1 MGTRPMA
8 EPERIFTIGVYGKS
22 SEAFFGALKE
32 ARVDTFCDIRLR
44 RGVRG
49 SQYAFVNSKR
59 LQTELA
65 QRHIAYRHVQEL
77 APTQRIRE
85 LQHEADCEAGI
96 TKRTRE
102 ELGEVFKRQYN
113 QEILDRF
120 DGSTFRESLRDA
132 HRVVFFCVEGAPGA
146 CHRSLVASRLGS
158 LWSVP
163 VEHL

>member
-1 MGTRPMA
+1 MA
-8 EPERIFTIGVYGKS
+8 EPELILTIGVYGKT

-32 ARVDTFCDIRLR
+32 AGVDTFCDIRLR

-59 LQTELA
+59 LQAELA
-65 QRHIAYRHVQEL
+65 ERQTAYRYVPEL

-85 LQHEADCEAGI
+85 LQHDADSEAGI

-102 ELGEVFKRQYN
+102 ELGEVFKREYN
-113 QEILDRF
+113 KEILDQF
-120 DGSTFRESLRDA
+120 DGSRFRDSLAGTR
-132 HRVVFFCVEGAPGA
+132 RVVFFCVEGAPGA

-158 LWSVP
+158 IWNVP

>member
-1 MGTRPMA
+1 MG

-22 SEAFFGALKE
+22 VEDFFGALKR
-32 ARVDTFCDIRLR
+32 ASVDTFCDIRLR

-59 LQTELA
+59 LQSELA
-65 QRHIAYRHVQEL
+65 GRGIAYRYVQEL

-85 LQHEADCEAGI
+85 LQHAADAESEA

-102 ELGEVFKRQYN
+102 ELGETFKRHYID
-113 QEILDRF
+113 EVLGRF
-120 DGSTFRESLRDA
+120 DQMQFKRSLSGSQRIVL
-132 HRVVFFCVEGAPGA
+132 FCVEGPATA
-146 CHRSLVASRLGS
+146 CHRSLVASRLGTD
-158 LWSVP
+158 WNVP

>member
-1 MGTRPMA
+1 MV
-8 EPERIFTIGVYGKS
+8 EPARIFTIGVYGKS

-32 ARVDTFCDIRLR
+32 AGVDTFCDIRLR

-59 LQTELA
+59 LQAELA
-65 QRHIAYRHVQEL
+65 QRRIAYRYIPEL

-85 LQHEADCEAGI
+85 LQHEADSEAGI

-102 ELGEVFKRQYN
+102 ELGEVFKQQYN

-120 DGSTFRESLRDA
+120 DSSSFHKSLRDA
-132 HRVVFFCVEGAPGA
+132 CKIVFFCVEGAPGA

-158 LWSVP
+158 LWNVP